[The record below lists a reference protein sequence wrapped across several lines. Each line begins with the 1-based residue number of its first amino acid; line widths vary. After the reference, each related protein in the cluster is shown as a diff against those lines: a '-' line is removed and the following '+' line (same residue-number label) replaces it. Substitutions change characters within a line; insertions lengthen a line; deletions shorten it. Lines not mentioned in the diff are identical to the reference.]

1 MAERLVGNVDSVAP
15 AGYLIPTSRGDAR
28 WIADRTPYGK
38 SAEAV
43 DVAAQSDFLKKALGA
58 HAQEQLMEDKSG
70 EVDKFRL
77 HVSEFDLE
85 EHLKL

>member
-28 WIADRTPYGK
+28 WTADRTPYGK

-58 HAQEQLMEDKSG
+58 HAHEQLMKTRVARWTSSG
-70 EVDKFRL
+70 CTSPSSTWR
-77 HVSEFDLE
+77 ST
-85 EHLKL
+85 